1 MNYQDADGSIKP
13 IASLPWW
20 KKDAQGWPIEIF
32 RGRPVINFFRYVF
45 QNLRKLKGKK

>member
-45 QNLRKLKGKK
+45 QNLRKLKGTK